1 MCAVWCPLAAR
12 RSYGQPYMSKS
23 AQLVSAVEFTSEDS
37 VLRGRL
43 FTPDGKNPS
52 PGIVMAPGFSATSHF
67 AVFERYAT
75 AIAETGVAVFLF
87 DYRGFGPSEGEPR
100 HEINAW
106 NQARDYRSA
115 VEFLRSLDQ
124 VDRNRVGIWGVSSST
139 AVASVVA
146 AADPTIAA
154 VVLLVPAFGEELSP
168 PDPDGT
174 VFKTIRE
181 TVLNADLGAYDRTVV
196 GPLPVVSADQLHSPS
211 LVQTLTAFRWFIE
224 SGGSFGTGWKN
235 QATHARLETPAPF
248 DPQVCIP
255 HISAPILM
263 VVAREDE
270 ESDADVARDVFAT
283 ASEPK
288 QLLTVDGGHFGVLYP
303 DTREY
308 ELSASTQQSFLQEH
322 LVT

>member
-1 MCAVWCPLAAR
+1 
-12 RSYGQPYMSKS
+12 
-23 AQLVSAVEFTSEDS
+23 
-37 VLRGRL
+37 
-43 FTPDGKNPS
+43 
-52 PGIVMAPGFSATSHF
+52 MAPGFSATSHF
-67 AVFERYAT
+67 AVFERYAR
-75 AIAETGVAVFLF
+75 AIAAIGVAVFLF

-146 AADPTIAA
+146 ATNPTIAA

-174 VFKTIRE
+174 VFKTIKE
-181 TVLNADLGAYDRTVV
+181 TVLNADLDSLDRTVV

-211 LVQTLTAFRWFIE
+211 LVETLTAFRWFIE

-235 QATHARLETPAPF
+235 QATFARLTTPAPF
-248 DPQVCIP
+248 DAQVCIP

>member
-1 MCAVWCPLAAR
+1 MAEAVFPMVNSILR
-12 RSYGQPYMSKS
+12 KG
-23 AQLVSAVEFTSEDS
+23 AQLVSELEFVSEGS

-43 FTPDGKNPS
+43 FTPDVEGPT

-67 AVFERYAT
+67 AIFERYAR
-75 AIAETGVAVFLF
+75 AIAAIGVAVFLF

-146 AADPTIAA
+146 ATDPTIAA

-174 VFKTIRE
+174 VFKTIKE
-181 TVLNADLGAYDRTVV
+181 TVLNADLDSLDRTVV

-211 LVQTLTAFRWFIE
+211 LVETLTAFRWFIE

-288 QLLTVDGGHFGVLYP
+288 QLVTVDGGHFGVLYP
-303 DTREY
+303 DTPEY
-308 ELSASTQQSFLQEH
+308 ELSASTQQGFLQEH

>member
-1 MCAVWCPLAAR
+1 MVNSILR
-12 RSYGQPYMSKS
+12 KG
-23 AQLVSAVEFTSEDS
+23 AQLVSELEFVSEGS

-43 FTPDGKNPS
+43 FTPDVEGPT

-67 AVFERYAT
+67 AVFERYAR
-75 AIAETGVAVFLF
+75 AIAAIGVAVFLF

-174 VFKTIRE
+174 VFNKIGE
-181 TVLNADLGAYDRTVV
+181 TVLNADLDSLDRTVV

-235 QATHARLETPAPF
+235 QATLARLTAPAPF
-248 DPQVCIP
+248 DAQVCIP

-270 ESDADVARDVFAT
+270 ESDADLSRDVFAT

>member
-1 MCAVWCPLAAR
+1 MVNSILR
-12 RSYGQPYMSKS
+12 KG
-23 AQLVSAVEFTSEDS
+23 AQLVSELEFVSEGS

-75 AIAETGVAVFLF
+75 AIAAIGVAVFLF

-174 VFKTIRE
+174 VFNKIGE
-181 TVLNADLGAYDRTVV
+181 TVLNTDLDSLDRTVV

-235 QATHARLETPAPF
+235 QATLARLTAPAPF
-248 DPQVCIP
+248 DAQVCIP

>member
-1 MCAVWCPLAAR
+1 MVNSILR
-12 RSYGQPYMSKS
+12 KG
-23 AQLVSAVEFTSEDS
+23 AQLVSELEFVSEGS

-67 AVFERYAT
+67 AVFERYAR
-75 AIAETGVAVFLF
+75 AIAAIGVAVFLF

-174 VFKTIRE
+174 VFNKIGE
-181 TVLNADLGAYDRTVV
+181 TVLNTDLDSLDRTVV

-235 QATHARLETPAPF
+235 QATLARLTAPAPF
-248 DPQVCIP
+248 DAQVCIP

>member
-1 MCAVWCPLAAR
+1 M
-12 RSYGQPYMSKS
+12 
-23 AQLVSAVEFTSEDS
+23 VSELEFVSEGS

-75 AIAETGVAVFLF
+75 AIAAIGVAVFLF

-174 VFKTIRE
+174 VFNKIGE
-181 TVLNADLGAYDRTVV
+181 TVLNTDLDSLDRTVV

-235 QATHARLETPAPF
+235 QATLARLTAPAPF
-248 DPQVCIP
+248 DAQVCIP

>member
-1 MCAVWCPLAAR
+1 MVNSILR
-12 RSYGQPYMSKS
+12 KG
-23 AQLVSAVEFTSEDS
+23 AQLVSELEFVSEGS

-67 AVFERYAT
+67 AVFERYAR
-75 AIAETGVAVFLF
+75 AIAAIGVAVFLF

-174 VFKTIRE
+174 VFNKIGE
-181 TVLNADLGAYDRTVV
+181 TVLNTDLDSLDRTVV

-235 QATHARLETPAPF
+235 QATLARLTTPAPF
-248 DPQVCIP
+248 DAQVCIP

>member
-1 MCAVWCPLAAR
+1 
-12 RSYGQPYMSKS
+12 
-23 AQLVSAVEFTSEDS
+23 
-37 VLRGRL
+37 
-43 FTPDGKNPS
+43 
-52 PGIVMAPGFSATSHF
+52 MAPGFSATSHF
-67 AVFERYAT
+67 AVFERYAR
-75 AIAETGVAVFLF
+75 AIAAIGVAVFLF

-174 VFKTIRE
+174 VFNKIGE
-181 TVLNADLGAYDRTVV
+181 TVLNTDLDSLDRTVV

-248 DPQVCIP
+248 DAQVCIP

>member
-1 MCAVWCPLAAR
+1 MVNSILR
-12 RSYGQPYMSKS
+12 KG
-23 AQLVSAVEFTSEDS
+23 AQLVSELEFVSEGS

-52 PGIVMAPGFSATSHF
+52 PGIVMAPGFSATSHS

-75 AIAETGVAVFLF
+75 AIAAIGVAVFLF

-174 VFKTIRE
+174 VFNRIGE
-181 TVLNADLGAYDRTVV
+181 TVLNADLDSLDRTVV

-211 LVQTLTAFRWFIE
+211 LVETLTAFRWFIE

-235 QATHARLETPAPF
+235 QATLARLTTPAPF
-248 DPQVCIP
+248 DAQVCIP